1 MNRSAPP
8 ASSARCV
15 RPHPTARA
23 AVLAFSA
30 LATAASLEREARAYC
45 FTTTCNGVDAC
56 DDVALPGC
64 TPTSWASR
72 CVGFTVNDR
81 TLGGLDP
88 DSVEEIAK
96 RAFGR
101 WQASDCGDG
110 LPPGLHVEFMGVVS
124 CATTEYNFDAGN
136 ANIIMMTDQPG
147 GGISGHT
154 FALTTTSFDPNTGEL
169 LNADIEL
176 NVRDHAFTVGDGVV
190 DVDLEAVLVHEVGHF
205 LGIAH
210 SQVVDATMFPF
221 YEPGTTEI
229 RSLTK
234 DDEAAICVLYPP
246 SPDVTP
252 TCNPLPK
259 HGFSPECRVDQA
271 EGDCRVAGPGL
282 AGWISVSLLLGA
294 STLSRRRGH
303 RPRRTRP

>member
-1 MNRSAPP
+1 VVKINWLAPILLL
-8 ASSARCV
+8 
-15 RPHPTARA
+15 A
-23 AVLAFSA
+23 ALVDH
-30 LATAASLEREARAYC
+30 EARAYC
-45 FTTTCNGVDAC
+45 FTTTCSGVDAC
-56 DDVALPGC
+56 DDVAIPGC
-64 TPTSWASR
+64 TPTLWASR

-81 TLGGLDP
+81 TQGGLAP
-88 DSVEEIAK
+88 ESIEEIAK

-101 WQASDCGDG
+101 WRGADCGDG

-136 ANIIMMTDQPG
+136 ANVIMTTEQPG
-147 GGISGHT
+147 AGISGHT
-154 FALTTTSFDPNTGEL
+154 FALTTTSFNPDTGEL

-190 DVDLEAVLVHEVGHF
+190 DVDLEAVLVHEIGHF

-210 SQVVDATMFPF
+210 SQEVDATMFPF

-234 DDEAAICVLYPP
+234 DDETAICLLYPP
-246 SPDVTP
+246 SPDIDA

-259 HGFSPECRVDQA
+259 HGFSPECRVDQT

-282 AGWISVSLLLGA
+282 AGWISAALLGGVGVLA
-294 STLSRRRGH
+294 RRRLKGRTAH
-303 RPRRTRP
+303 RAGRIDRPA